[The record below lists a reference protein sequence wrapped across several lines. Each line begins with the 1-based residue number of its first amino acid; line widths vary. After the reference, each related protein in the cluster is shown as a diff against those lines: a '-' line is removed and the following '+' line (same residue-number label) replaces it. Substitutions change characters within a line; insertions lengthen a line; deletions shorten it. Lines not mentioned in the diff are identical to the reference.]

1 MKDMGIKEEIKEEI
15 DDLDE
20 RMEEERTKKDGTR
33 MGLVDL
39 LAEKIVSKKLLVWG
53 FATGFL
59 ISGIITAE
67 EWTSISLGYV
77 GIQGFAD
84 MVTSYKSAGK

>member
-1 MKDMGIKEEIKEEI
+1 MKDMGLKDELKEEIN
-15 DDLDE
+15 DLDR
-20 RMEEERTKKDGTR
+20 RMEEERTKKDGSR
-33 MGLVDL
+33 AGLVDL
-39 LAEKIVSKKLLVWG
+39 VVEKVASKKLIVWG

-59 ISGIITAE
+59 ITGLITAE

-84 MVTSYKSAGK
+84 MVVAYKSAGK